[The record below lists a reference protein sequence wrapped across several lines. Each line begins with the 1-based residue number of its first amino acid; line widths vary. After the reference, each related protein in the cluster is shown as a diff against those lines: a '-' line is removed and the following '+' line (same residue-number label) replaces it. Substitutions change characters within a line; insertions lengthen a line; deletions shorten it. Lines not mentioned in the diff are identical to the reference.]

1 MSKLVLSLK
10 QHKIGYGILVLSL
23 SFIIIIITVFVQRE
37 SKPIVHAS
45 TNYTYEKIDSLNW
58 VTLHVLRTEPQ
69 YIQLLTINNNVL
81 AAGIYGING
90 GFFWDKSLLSIAVTN
105 DQPVNGQPKQY
116 GSGWYNAKYPRGTL
130 VFDQQ
135 ANKLSIQVVSSAD
148 EIQVTNRSQYWA
160 QGGISMNLQD
170 DAIWKLAVLREVM
183 PFPDDYRLRSGMVY
197 DQENNVYLIVSSVKC
212 TAEFF
217 RDAIKEQFANQDYID
232 GIFLDGDGSSQMLV
246 DEVSLQG
253 DGRMVVQMLMLK

>member
-10 QHKIGYGILVLSL
+10 QHKVGYGILVLFL
-23 SFIIIIITVFVQRE
+23 AFIVLIISIFMHRE
-37 SKPIVHAS
+37 PMHLVHVS
-45 TNYTYEKIDSLNW
+45 TNYMYEKIESTNE
-58 VTLHVLRTEPQ
+58 VTLHVLRTKPQ
-69 YIQLLTINNNVL
+69 YIQLLTINNNVV

-90 GFFWDKSLLSIAVTN
+90 GFFWDKSLLSIAVAN
-105 DQPVNGQPKQY
+105 DQPVNGQPMQY

-130 VFDQQ
+130 VFDQL
-135 ANKLSIQVVSSAD
+135 ANKLSVQVVSSAD

-170 DAIWKLAVLREVM
+170 DTMWKQAAMNEVM
-183 PFPDDYRLRSGMVY
+183 PFPDDYRLRSGILY
-197 DQENNVYLIVSSVKC
+197 DQVNNVYLIVSSVKC

-217 RDAIKEQFANQDYID
+217 RDAIKEQAAIHGYVD

-246 DEVSLQG
+246 DEVSLRG
-253 DGRMVVQMLMLK
+253 DDRMVVQMLMLQ